1 MRKLLR
7 IALLTALSLPLMA
20 QTQYRD
26 AVSAEASLYA
36 HYRHDEAAGASTLV
50 DSKNAYNATVSGTIT
65 FGQATLLHNS
75 QAGNAATYDG
85 TSGLATT
92 PNAQFRFERTDS
104 FTIEAVIKPNLA
116 RGGSEE
122 EYSILSKIQSSSPFT
137 GYEFAVDWNN
147 TSRTNK
153 AVLRAFLISSFAGS
167 TIQVL
172 GSTDLSNGKAWHV
185 AMTYDGSSTAAGV
198 KLYVNGVAETPLVIN
213 DTLTTSIRNDTI
225 SALVGARPGPGRW
238 FKGDLDEL
246 AVYTSSLPASTIL
259 DHANKFW
266 GYTGDPGGQVPVIL
280 DTDLAPDVDDV
291 GDLAV
296 LNALERRGEARLVG
310 VIISSIN
317 DFSAPAAGAY
327 NTYYGHG
334 ARPVGANQGS
344 TPTAGAS
351 SVYTSQIRTEFGFP
365 GQTRTSYDS
374 AATAY
379 RKMLAGEAD
388 GSVVVVITG
397 FAKPFV
403 DLLQS
408 AGDGISP
415 LSGSQLVS
423 AKVRRV
429 VVVAGIYPSDAG
441 SPEWNLAN
449 DPSNYNYLFANC
461 PVEVVS
467 VGIELGNTVFSG
479 PPAGAI
485 PVQNPVKRAY
495 DLWGSSTREAWGQ
508 LGVLYAVRGL
518 GTNFYLG
525 GFAGTTT
532 VNSSTGANSWA
543 ESPNLKRGY
552 LRKLA
557 SDAALQATLND
568 LLDDPPYARPRRAM
582 LMH

>member
-1 MRKLLR
+1 PDDLLPGGHHHHRLLGRQLDAHQDRTRCHRRLHRHRAPGRPAPQAAEVNLMRKLLR

-65 FGQATLLHNS
+65 LGQATLLHDS

-259 DHANKFW
+259 DHANRFW
-266 GYTGDPGGQVPVIL
+266 GYTGDPGGLVPVIL
-280 DTDLAPDVDDV
+280 DTDLAGDVDDV

-296 LNALERRGEARLVG
+296 LNALERKGEARLVG
-310 VIISSIN
+310 VIISSVN
-317 DFSAPAAGAY
+317 DFSAAAAGAY

-334 ARPVGANQGS
+334 ARLVGANQGS

-351 SVYTSQIRTEFGFP
+351 SVY
-365 GQTRTSYDS
+365 
-374 AATAY
+374 
-379 RKMLAGEAD
+379 
-388 GSVVVVITG
+388 
-397 FAKPFV
+397 
-403 DLLQS
+403 
-408 AGDGISP
+408 
-415 LSGSQLVS
+415 
-423 AKVRRV
+423 
-429 VVVAGIYPSDAG
+429 
-441 SPEWNLAN
+441 
-449 DPSNYNYLFANC
+449 
-461 PVEVVS
+461 
-467 VGIELGNTVFSG
+467 
-479 PPAGAI
+479 
-485 PVQNPVKRAY
+485 
-495 DLWGSSTREAWGQ
+495 
-508 LGVLYAVRGL
+508 
-518 GTNFYLG
+518 
-525 GFAGTTT
+525 
-532 VNSSTGANSWA
+532 
-543 ESPNLKRGY
+543 
-552 LRKLA
+552 
-557 SDAALQATLND
+557 
-568 LLDDPPYARPRRAM
+568 
-582 LMH
+582 